1 MTSLKVA
8 ETLKELRHHRGFTQ
22 KQLSEQLHIS
32 RQAYSNYENG
42 TRLPDLETAC
52 VIADYF
58 QISLDQLVRVGLHP
72 EKPADPFASLPKD
85 MQDFLSDY
93 HCLPDEKQKRV
104 QSYTQFLRDRC
115 CVVLCMNE
123 RKKGFQNEIDH
134 SGILSSCMLHFNY
147 VVSLAAFPASDNSNT
162 TKALNFR

>member
-58 QISLDQLVRVGLHP
+58 HISLDQLVRVGLHP

-85 MQDFLSDY
+85 MQKFLSNYQALNNEDQY
-93 HCLPDEKQKRV
+93 QV
-104 QSYTQFLRDRC
+104 QNFTQFLHDR
-115 CVVLCMNE
+115 
-123 RKKGFQNEIDH
+123 
-134 SGILSSCMLHFNY
+134 
-147 VVSLAAFPASDNSNT
+147 
-162 TKALNFR
+162 

>member
-58 QISLDQLVRVGLHP
+58 QITKPSISHHLSILKNSGLIID
-72 EKPADPFASLPKD
+72 ERQGQNIVYSID
-85 MQDFLSDY
+85 MTVFQDMMKWF
-93 HCLPDEKQKRV
+93 
-104 QSYTQFLRDRC
+104 
-115 CVVLCMNE
+115 MNFMDMGD
-123 RKKGFQNEIDH
+123 KK
-134 SGILSSCMLHFNY
+134 
-147 VVSLAAFPASDNSNT
+147 
-162 TKALNFR
+162 

>member
-42 TRLPDLETAC
+42 TRHPDLETAC

-85 MQDFLSDY
+85 MQGLLSTYQDLN
-93 HCLPDEKQKRV
+93 HEDQKQVR
-104 QSYTQFLRDRC
+104 SYSQFLRDR
-115 CVVLCMNE
+115 
-123 RKKGFQNEIDH
+123 
-134 SGILSSCMLHFNY
+134 
-147 VVSLAAFPASDNSNT
+147 
-162 TKALNFR
+162 

>member
-42 TRLPDLETAC
+42 TRLPD
-52 VIADYF
+52 
-58 QISLDQLVRVGLHP
+58 LDQLVRVGLHP

-104 QSYTQFLRDRC
+104 QSYTQFLRDR
-115 CVVLCMNE
+115 
-123 RKKGFQNEIDH
+123 
-134 SGILSSCMLHFNY
+134 
-147 VVSLAAFPASDNSNT
+147 
-162 TKALNFR
+162 

>member
-85 MQDFLSDY
+85 MQDFLKKKARMDKFNKAKNKS
-93 HCLPDEKQKRV
+93 QKNKN
-104 QSYTQFLRDRC
+104 QEDR
-115 CVVLCMNE
+115 
-123 RKKGFQNEIDH
+123 QI
-134 SGILSSCMLHFNY
+134 
-147 VVSLAAFPASDNSNT
+147 
-162 TKALNFR
+162 